1 MQKEAT
7 SEESEQLKRDLLAYL
22 FERLGRRRFAAF
34 LVSYDLVKIVPDT
47 ILDELSLGDS

>member
-22 FERLGRRRFAAF
+22 FKRLGRRRFAAF